1 MAKSVY
7 ERYIDDKSTS
17 TEGFIDTNRQTVCAF
32 IYNLL
37 HTEEEVDILLSACW
51 FFFSSSLSLLHIVV
65 VVFFFFNQTK
75 LQKCFVI
82 LI

>member
-37 HTEEEVDILLSACW
+37 HTEEEVDILLSACC
-51 FFFSSSLSLLHIVV
+51 FFSSSLSLLHIVV
-65 VVFFFFNQTK
+65 VVFFFLTK
-75 LQKCFVI
+75 LNYKSALLF
-82 LI
+82 